1 MSDNQSSILQDSA
14 LKPGTRLQS
23 EHHVYT
29 IEEALGS
36 GAFGIVYRA
45 SSVVY
50 DGNIPRKCQ
59 YAIKEFFYF
68 QKGCYRD
75 DDGSTMIAPK
85 TTRTEVNNSARDFEL
100 EARRLH
106 GICALSDR
114 IVRVN
119 EIFRANDTF
128 YYVMEYLDGG
138 DLESYVRENGGRL
151 DEQHAVA
158 IIREI
163 AGALKILHSEPHRL
177 LHLDLKPSNIIMK
190 RDEFTGTEYP
200 VLIDFG
206 TAVHFDRSGK
216 ATVGSALRGFTYG
229 YAPYEQTCGTSSFNP
244 RLDIYALG
252 ATLFFLLTG
261 KDPDAADQINPEWIN
276 RYLPTQLSAPT
287 RMAIINAMA
296 FDPNTRTPSIE
307 RFLED
312 LDSKGP
318 AVVPPPPSPGDGVI
332 TDDDTPEILLS
343 DDDVDIVAVSDGPA
357 PLIPPAP
364 PVPST
369 PPAPPVP
376 PIQGHGGNRR
386 FDINA
391 TRRNYARP
399 SRRGNGMNGILIG
412 TIVGIVVVVATVLIY
427 RGHSA
432 RVEQARR
439 DSISTADSIRA
450 AQIRN
455 IFESQTPS
463 DNRNQ
468 SNKVKKQRES
478 DLSRRLKDAH
488 RHREAVPA
496 EELPATE

>member
-138 DLESYVRENGGRL
+138 DLENYVRDNGGRL

-216 ATVGSALRGFTYG
+216 ATVGSTLRGFTYG

-276 RYLPTQLSAPT
+276 RYLPAKLSAST

-312 LDSKGP
+312 LDSKGH
-318 AVVPPPPSPGDGVI
+318 AVVPPPPVTGDGVV
-332 TDDDTPEILLS
+332 TDNDIPEILLS
-343 DDDVDIVAVSDGPA
+343 DDDIDIVAVNDGPT
-357 PLIPPAP
+357 
-364 PVPST
+364 PVK

-376 PIQGHGGNRR
+376 PVPPVPPINGNGGNGR
-386 FDINA
+386 FDVNA
-391 TRRNYARP
+391 TRRNYTP
-399 SRRGNGMNGILIG
+399 SSRRGNGMNGIIIG
-412 TIVGIVVVVATVLIY
+412 IIIGVVVVIATVLIY

-439 DSISTADSIRA
+439 DSISAADSVRA

-468 SNKVKKQRES
+468 GSKAKKQSES

-488 RHREAVPA
+488 RNRETTPA
-496 EELPATE
+496 EEFPATE

>member
-216 ATVGSALRGFTYG
+216 ATVGSTLRGFTYG

-261 KDPDAADQINPEWIN
+261 KDPDAADQINSEWIN
-276 RYLPTQLSAPT
+276 RYLPAKLSAPT

-296 FDPNTRTPSIE
+296 FDPDTRTPSIE
-307 RFLED
+307 RFIED
-312 LDSKGP
+312 LDSNAP
-318 AVVPPPPSPGDGVI
+318 AVTPPPPSPRNGVV
-332 TDDDTPEILLS
+332 TDDDEPEILLS
-343 DDDVDIVAVSDGPA
+343 DDVDIIEVNDGPV
-357 PLIPPAP
+357 P
-364 PVPST
+364 PVPPT
-369 PPAPPVP
+369 PPVP
-376 PIQGHGGNRR
+376 PIQGNGGNGR

-391 TRRNYARP
+391 TRRNYTPP
-399 SRRGNGMNGILIG
+399 SRHSNGMNGILIG
-412 TIVGIVVVVATVLIY
+412 VIVGVIVVVATVLIY

-439 DSISTADSIRA
+439 DSISAADSVRA

-468 SNKVKKQRES
+468 GNKVKKQRES

-488 RHREAVPA
+488 RNREAVPA
-496 EELPATE
+496 EDIPAAE